1 MKLNNFIWN
10 NYKQTQQGKETIDLF
25 TEGNSTKML
34 SKFAPLFRLEI
45 EIAASLIDDLLD
57 FCTSPKFPE
66 TLSMEHA
73 VELYKEIVQNGFT
86 LTYEDG
92 VTAYS
97 GESEPPFR

>member
-10 NYKQTQQGKETIDLF
+10 NYKQTPQGKETIDLF

-92 VTAYS
+92 VTKKY
-97 GESEPPFR
+97 GPNNFDF